1 VLKPTAVSPSC
12 HGSAAV
18 SLPLQAYRHPTMA
31 PPRHCLACSEDV
43 LRGHFCPGARE
54 QSADAL
60 RIELGLLQQIGF
72 RGQPGALPATHPSAE
87 EVGIEPD
94 LSASRFSKPA

>member
-1 VLKPTAVSPSC
+1 
-12 HGSAAV
+12 
-18 SLPLQAYRHPTMA
+18 M
-31 PPRHCLACSEDV
+31 
-43 LRGHFCPGARE
+43 FCARPKAGRARE

-87 EVGIEPD
+87 GIGIEPD
-94 LSASRFSKPA
+94 LDDNAA